1 MLAGKRAVRVGDQ
14 ILKELALLL
23 VNRVKDPRVKKATLT
38 GIHLSDDLKNARVYY
53 SVIGDNTEIRNT
65 QAGLDS
71 AKGFIKREISLR
83 VNLKYMP
90 DIVFKHD
97 PTLEMGTQM
106 EKLFDKIKSEESTE
120 DRD

>member
-14 ILKELALLL
+14 ILKEMALLFM
-23 VNRVKDPRVKKATLT
+23 NRVNDPRVKNATLT

-83 VNLKYMP
+83 VNLRYMP

>member
-14 ILKELALLL
+14 ILKEMALLL
-23 VNRVKDPRVKKATLT
+23 MNRVKDPRVKKATIT
-38 GIHLSDDLKNARVYY
+38 GIHLSDDLKNARIYY
-53 SVIGDNTEIRNT
+53 SVIGDRADIRNT

-83 VNLKYMP
+83 MNLKYMP
-90 DIVFKHD
+90 EIVFKHD

>member
-1 MLAGKRAVRVGDQ
+1 MLAGKRSVRVGDQ
-14 ILKELALLL
+14 ILKEMALLFM
-23 VNRVKDPRVKKATLT
+23 NRVNDPRVKNATLT

-53 SVIGDNTEIRNT
+53 SVIGDSTEIRNT

-106 EKLFDKIKSEESTE
+106 EKLFEKLKSEESTE

>member
-14 ILKELALLL
+14 ILKEMALLFM
-23 VNRVKDPRVKKATLT
+23 NRVNDPRVKNATLT
-38 GIHLSDDLKNARVYY
+38 GIHLSDDLKNARAYY
-53 SVIGDNTEIRNT
+53 SVIGDSTEIRNT

>member
-14 ILKELALLL
+14 ILKEMALLFM
-23 VNRVKDPRVKKATLT
+23 NRVNDPRVKNATLT

-53 SVIGDNTEIRNT
+53 SVIGDSTEIRNT

>member
-14 ILKELALLL
+14 ILKEMALLFM
-23 VNRVKDPRVKKATLT
+23 NRVNDPRVKKATLT

-53 SVIGDNTEIRNT
+53 SVIGDDTEIRNT

-106 EKLFDKIKSEESTE
+106 EKLFEKIKSEESTE

>member
-1 MLAGKRAVRVGDQ
+1 MLAGRRAVRVGDQ
-14 ILKELALLL
+14 ILKEMALLFL
-23 VNRVKDPRVKKATLT
+23 NRVNDPRVKNATLT

-97 PTLEMGTQM
+97 PSLEMGTQM
-106 EKLFDKIKSEESTE
+106 EKLFEKIKSEESTE

>member
-14 ILKELALLL
+14 ILKEMALLL
-23 VNRVKDPRVKKATLT
+23 MNRVKDPRVKKATIT
-38 GIHLSDDLKNARVYY
+38 GIHLSDDLKNARIYY
-53 SVIGDNTEIRNT
+53 SVIGDRADIRNT

-83 VNLKYMP
+83 MNLKYTP
-90 DIVFKHD
+90 EIVFKHD

-106 EKLFDKIKSEESTE
+106 EKLFEKIRSEESTE

>member
-14 ILKELALLL
+14 ILKEMALLFM
-23 VNRVKDPRVKKATLT
+23 NRVNDPRVKKATLT

-90 DIVFKHD
+90 EIVFKHD

-106 EKLFDKIKSEESTE
+106 EKLFEKIKSEESTE

>member
-106 EKLFDKIKSEESTE
+106 EKLFEKIKSEESTE
-120 DRD
+120 DKD